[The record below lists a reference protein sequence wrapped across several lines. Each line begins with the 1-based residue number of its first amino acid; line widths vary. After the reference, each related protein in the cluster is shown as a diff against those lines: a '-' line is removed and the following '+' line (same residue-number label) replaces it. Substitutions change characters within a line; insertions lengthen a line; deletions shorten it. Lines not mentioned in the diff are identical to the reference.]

1 MCSSEVEMVL
11 VMLFFLVH
19 DSLISVLGLS
29 S

>member
-11 VMLFFLVH
+11 LMLLFFVH